1 MRKISLICCAL
12 LSVAVLACNKTEDPN
27 TKPEKPT
34 PEKPEPEPEPKPEPE
49 PQNSAII
56 VVGQEYLSDKE
67 FYDAVMWVDG
77 KRFAFT
83 KGEHDSFCNAVYTYK
98 DSVFIA
104 ATEAVGEL
112 VSDEYYGDYNENNGV
127 VYSFKIGE
135 EDKFKRT
142 VYGGVKGKST
152 ASGVAYSNGNIYVSG
167 FDSPGFDRR
176 ALYWKNEQKF
186 ELTDGSVDALA
197 YCVAADGDD
206 VYVGDGVLA
215 KVNKIVIEDG
225 HVYAAGAYRD
235 AVNGGN
241 WQGAI
246 WIDGKM
252 TLFTEKVGIEV
263 GGLYVKDGNWI
274 VNGNM
279 TLEDGTISAYNWYS
293 DGSVEAL
300 TPGAALCQGLGVTKL
315 GDDVY
320 SLTCAYS
327 MNMSTYEDIYKG
339 SLLKNKEKVEMEV
352 HSPDNFTFWDLTVA
366 RY

>member
-1 MRKISLICCAL
+1 M
-12 LSVAVLACNKTEDPN
+12 N
-27 TKPEKPT
+27 TIPSAT
-34 PEKPEPEPEPKPEPE
+34 PSIP
-49 PQNSAII
+49 I
-56 VVGQEYLSDKE
+56 
-67 FYDAVMWVDG
+67 
-77 KRFAFT
+77 
-83 KGEHDSFCNAVYTYK
+83 K

-104 ATEAVGEL
+104 ATEAIGDL
-112 VSDEYYGDYNENNGV
+112 VVDEYYGDEYNENNGV

-152 ASGVAYSNGNIYVSG
+152 ASDVAYSNGNVYVSG

-197 YCVAADGDD
+197 YCIAADGDD
-206 VYVGDGVLA
+206 VYVGGYIQSKDFKKEGAAVIWKNGQEQKLTGDGVLA

-327 MNMSTYEDIYKG
+327 MDMSTYEEIYKG

>member
-27 TKPEKPT
+27 TEPEKPT
-34 PEKPEPEPEPKPEPE
+34 PEKPTPEPEPKPEPE

-56 VVGQEYLSDKE
+56 VVGQEYLSDKG

-98 DSVFIA
+98 DSVFVA

-127 VYSFKIGE
+127 VYSFKLGE

-152 ASGVAYSNGNIYVSG
+152 ASGVAYSNGNVYVSG

-186 ELTDGSVDALA
+186 
-197 YCVAADGDD
+197 
-206 VYVGDGVLA
+206 
-215 KVNKIVIEDG
+215 
-225 HVYAAGAYRD
+225 
-235 AVNGGN
+235 
-241 WQGAI
+241 
-246 WIDGKM
+246 
-252 TLFTEKVGIEV
+252 
-263 GGLYVKDGNWI
+263 
-274 VNGNM
+274 
-279 TLEDGTISAYNWYS
+279 
-293 DGSVEAL
+293 
-300 TPGAALCQGLGVTKL
+300 
-315 GDDVY
+315 
-320 SLTCAYS
+320 
-327 MNMSTYEDIYKG
+327 
-339 SLLKNKEKVEMEV
+339 
-352 HSPDNFTFWDLTVA
+352 
-366 RY
+366 